1 MAISPAPLTRPPL
14 IRLTVL
20 TASVAVIGLA
30 LTWCFFGMRSVMDI
44 GGACASGG
52 PYVPVQPCPAGAD
65 IMLSVAIPVL
75 ILTTFLATAVAVTLG
90 APTLILPM
98 WVLLFGSLG
107 WNFLEYA
114 FPADGGVV
122 VGWLVCGIVFEAM
135 ALPAAALLVVTG
147 SKQLPGLE
155 GTPAPRGGPWRWW
168 MLYAVTGFAGYLLG
182 AWSFR
187 SWT

>member
-1 MAISPAPLTRPPL
+1 VAISPAPLTRPPL

-20 TASVAVIGLA
+20 VVSVALIGLA
-30 LTWCFFGMRSVMDI
+30 LTWSYLGMRSIMDI
-44 GGACASGG
+44 GGACATGG
-52 PYVPVQPCPAGAD
+52 PYVPVQPCPEGASVL
-65 IMLSVAIPVL
+65 LSVAIPLL
-75 ILTTFLATAVAVTLG
+75 ILATFLATAVAVMLG

-98 WVLLFGSLG
+98 WVLLFGALG

-114 FPADGGVV
+114 FSTDGGVV

-147 SKQLPGLE
+147 STRVPGL
-155 GTPAPRGGPWRWW
+155 GVAQGGGGPWRWW
-168 MLYAVTGFAGYLLG
+168 MLYAVTGVAGYLLG